1 MQCDEPVDLPSTP
14 SPSRLCSSST
24 ISSLRNMFQSW
35 KESNL
40 LDEEETARLQA
51 YIDHRAHVEQRRED
65 YKKQRE
71 SLQPLQVSLVLTI
84 TL

>member
-1 MQCDEPVDLPSTP
+1 
-14 SPSRLCSSST
+14 
-24 ISSLRNMFQSW
+24 MFQSW